1 MSELIE
7 DDDNTT
13 TESTSRGGSKVSSRD
28 ELLSLVEE
36 SSNSGFKKPTI
47 DAISKL
53 ETRLSSM
60 NTNEPC
66 KNVVYNKLSTTF
78 RSIRHAKGE
87 FGSKRSLSSGGSSA
101 QELAMLVGKS
111 KDDGDEDEN
120 DDENDDENEDKFVH
134 KRHRSGSSVNADKF
148 FSEKKNN
155 CDDKAHQSHLHTDDF
170 DFCSGVDIE
179 T

>member
-1 MSELIE
+1 MSEPIE

-13 TESTSRGGSKVSSRD
+13 TESTSRGGSKFNSRD
-28 ELLSLVEE
+28 ELLSLVEG

-66 KNVVYNKLSTTF
+66 KNDVYNKHTTKF
-78 RSIRHAKGE
+78 RNIRLRHAKGE

-101 QELAMLVGKS
+101 QELAMLVEKS
-111 KDDGDEDEN
+111 QDED
-120 DDENDDENEDKFVH
+120 DDDDKFVP
-134 KRHRSGSSVNADKF
+134 KRHRSGSSVNPEKF
-148 FSEKKNN
+148 FSEKKEI
-155 CDDKAHQSHLHTDDF
+155 CDEESSQLSHLHEFGFGD
-170 DFCSGVDIE
+170 GEVR
-179 T
+179 

>member
-1 MSELIE
+1 MSEPIE

-13 TESTSRGGSKVSSRD
+13 TESTSRGGSKSSSRD
-28 ELLSLVEE
+28 ELLSLVEG

-53 ETRLSSM
+53 ETRLFSM

-66 KNVVYNKLSTTF
+66 KNSLYNKCSTTF

-101 QELAMLVGKS
+101 QELANLVGKS
-111 KDDGDEDEN
+111 KDDEDED
-120 DDENDDENEDKFVH
+120 EDKFVT

-155 CDDKAHQSHLHTDDF
+155 CDDKLSHQSHLHTDDF